1 MLRRRSRGRTDL
13 PPLAEEEVYARSYGE
28 RSDEVTNVKRR
39 DPEPEPEPS
48 PEPQE
53 RAAARL
59 SDRSLRDAFRARLER
74 RDES

>member
-39 DPEPEPEPS
+39 DPEPEPEPA
-48 PEPQE
+48 EKGT
-53 RAAARL
+53 RL

-74 RDES
+74 RDDS